1 MQPETVPHLWREII
15 HNLKIVR
22 YAQQD
27 PTQIQTA
34 PEAKTTLLQ
43 EPIMDQVQ
51 TVITVEEDR
60 LEVVDHTAAV
70 AAEDQ
75 LAVAVE
81 EDNYF

>member
-27 PTQIQTA
+27 LTQIQTA

-60 LEVVDHTAAV
+60 LAVVDHTVA

-75 LAVAVE
+75 LVVVE